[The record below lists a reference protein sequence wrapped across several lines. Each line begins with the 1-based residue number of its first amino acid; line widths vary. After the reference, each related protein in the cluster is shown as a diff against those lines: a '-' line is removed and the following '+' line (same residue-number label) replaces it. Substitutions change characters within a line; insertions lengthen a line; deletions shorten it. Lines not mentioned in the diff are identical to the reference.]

1 MSQELSEE
9 EYRRLYEAAMEVD
22 DSEMYE
28 VDDPPTEAELAFA
41 VELQELI
48 EELYVGEELNED
60 FKDRSKL
67 YDHFRRHCYAKDPT
81 KKSKRASVYYDF
93 KDISLYMERERYLQE
108 VIKSSKSLLFTS
120 LLVTDDIIKGF
131 RKLFEGGGTSL
142 VFSRDCGFISTDG
155 KPVSILM
162 HAYANN
168 VTKNYRQNTVDFMM
182 YSKYT
187 KTLFPID
194 ANYLENKFNNLV
206 TKWNTKYNLPFKINH
221 WFSWHIIMIM
231 L

>member
-28 VDDPPTEAELAFA
+28 IDDPPTEAELAFA

-81 KKSKRASVYYDF
+81 KKSKRVSVYYDF
-93 KDISLYMERERYLQE
+93 KDISLYMEREKHFKH
-108 VIKSSKSLLFTS
+108 VIRSLDTLGIDT
-120 LLVTDDIIKGF
+120 LVDVDKVLKCF
-131 RKLFEGGGTSL
+131 HKLFEGDCSI
-142 VFSRDCGFISTDG
+142 VFSPTCGFISTTG
-155 KPVSILM
+155 ESVGILL
-162 HAYANN
+162 HAYAND
-168 VTKNYRQNTVDFMM
+168 VTKNYGQNTIDFMM
-182 YSKYT
+182 YEHYT

-206 TKWNTKYNLPFKINH
+206 TKWNTKYNSPFEINH
-221 WFSWHIIMIM
+221 
-231 L
+231 